1 MTDLWE
7 HQVAALDW
15 LATNP
20 RAGLSIPMGGGKSRV
35 ICEHITKLNP
45 RRVLILCPA
54 AVVSTWMRELNTWAS
69 HAVPIALG
77 SGKTI
82 AERNSALRGI
92 RLADQSHDGS
102 TPDRLW
108 IPLVVIVNLEALGL
122 GLIERASD
130 RLARAEAKLEEAIGA
145 NYVISWDYH
154 ERLVKR
160 ARESLDAAKTA
171 GELDDHLL
179 EIDWGLVVVDEC
191 HRVKAPTGT
200 IQKSVRRLAKRAPSL
215 ILQSG
220 TWMPHDPTDVFAPI
234 RMINEETFGQSWTRF
249 QRLVCTFTGPTNS
262 WVSGYRVEPG
272 CDEYDP
278 QLAEWFAA
286 SVRKHVFV
294 VPELDLGLDDPIL
307 SFRTHELPPKVRR
320 LYDQL
325 LNEYA
330 IDLDHFYRQLERHR
344 AVTGTDPPVELFEH
358 VPETGEVLPPNTLVR
373 QLRLAQLASGGLPLD
388 DSEERI
394 THTARFELLADTMS
408 DIGDEPTV
416 IGCRFKH
423 ELEFAR
429 RAAEKHGRSYGEIS
443 GRRKDGLDH
452 EGRMAPVDVVGV
464 QYQSGGVGIDLSR
477 SSLELVIGHMHNLG
491 LYDQFV
497 GRAHR
502 PGQQRTVRVVHLI
515 AEDTVD
521 EPTYDALSTRRDVV
535 STVTRSVI
543 NARSVRGG

>member
-54 AVVSTWMRELNTWAS
+54 AVVSTWVRELGTWVP

-82 AERNSALRGI
+82 AERNSILRGI
-92 RLADQSHDGS
+92 RRADQTHDGA

-130 RLARAEAKLEEAIGA
+130 RLARAEAELEEAIGA

-154 ERLVKR
+154 ERRVKR

-179 EIDWGLVVVDEC
+179 EIDWDLVVVDEC

-200 IQKSVRRLAKRAPSL
+200 IQRSVRRLAKRSPSL

-220 TWMPHDPTDVFAPI
+220 TWMPHDPRDVFAPI
-234 RMINEETFGQSWTRF
+234 RMIDEETFGTAFGRF
-249 QRLVCTFTGPTNS
+249 EQLITCFKGPQMKWEN
-262 WVSGYRVEPG
+262 GYRIDPDHPRDCRLCG
-272 CDEYDP
+272 GYDEA
-278 QLAEWFAA
+278 LADWFAA
-286 SVRKHVFV
+286 SVHKHVFV
-294 VPELDLGLDDPIL
+294 VPELDLGLDDPIP
-307 SFRTHELPPKVRR
+307 SFRTHELPPKVRM

-325 LNEYA
+325 EEEMA
-330 IDLDHFYRQLERHR
+330 IDLEAYRHAPERLEEEDF
-344 AVTGTDPPVELFEH
+344 TYI
-358 VPETGEVLPPNTLVR
+358 PETGTVLPPNTLVR
-373 QLRLAQLASGGLPLD
+373 LLRLAQLASGGLPLD
-388 DSEERI
+388 DSEEKI

-477 SSLELVIGHMHNLG
+477 SSLAVVIGHMHNLG

-497 GRAHR
+497 GREHR

-543 NARSVRGG
+543 NSRSVRGG